1 MPFVSISKAKGKL
14 DAILEEVQ
22 GTYEPLIIAGENHSA
37 VLISEEV
44 WRSIEETLF
53 LTSIPGMKD
62 SIIEGMKERI
72 EDCSASLEW

>member
-1 MPFVSISKAKGKL
+1 MPFVSISKAKEKL

-44 WRSIEETLF
+44 WRSYRRNLVFNIY
-53 LTSIPGMKD
+53 SWY
-62 SIIEGMKERI
+62 ERFNY
-72 EDCSASLEW
+72 

>member
-1 MPFVSISKAKGKL
+1 VPFVSVSKAKEKL

-44 WRSIEETLF
+44 WQV
-53 LTSIPGMKD
+53 
-62 SIIEGMKERI
+62 
-72 EDCSASLEW
+72 

>member
-1 MPFVSISKAKGKL
+1 VPFVSISKAKGKL

-44 WRSIEETLF
+44 WRSYRRNLVFNIY
-53 LTSIPGMKD
+53 SWY
-62 SIIEGMKERI
+62 ERFNY
-72 EDCSASLEW
+72 